1 MKLSKKILAAFSA
14 TALLATASFFT
25 SCSDDDEDSAF
36 SGKKVD
42 FDNSYVT
49 VTKATDGSVTVKNA
63 KATDSGA
70 IKNTAAATET
80 TKGYFYR
87 AFNKL
92 TAKHYGSTCTI
103 KLTPQ
108 TDGVSYDASS
118 NSANG
123 VAGFVFNLK
132 ENETDSTAY
141 DFDIAAIQYD
151 GSKIRTYVSKY
162 ENAALKDNNFTAA
175 SNFTAS
181 DGATAA
187 TETEILKGDSS
198 VYYDFSASDFTKD
211 SDGAISVAI
220 KVTAND
226 DGSYTVDYLDAANS
240 TTPKKTVTIASN
252 LTGYTAK
259 TQAKMAMYA
268 NIYPGQH
275 FVADFAFTDTVGNA
289 IPFEDEVVEE

>member
-14 TALLATASFFT
+14 ATLLATAAVFT
-25 SCSDDDEDSAF
+25 SCSDDEENAF
-36 SGKKVD
+36 SGKSVD

-49 VTKATDGSVTVKNA
+49 VASDGTVKHA
-63 KATDSGA
+63 QSTTSGA
-70 IKNTAAATET
+70 IRNTASATSTE
-80 TKGYFYR
+80 KGYFYR

-103 KLTPQ
+103 KLTPKE
-108 TDGVSYDASS
+108 DGIAYTSS
-118 NSANG
+118 NAANG
-123 VAGFVFNLK
+123 VAGFVFNLT
-132 ENETDSTAY
+132 ENATDSTAY

-162 ENAALKDNNFTAA
+162 VNAALKDNNFTTA

-181 DGATAA
+181 DGTTAA

-198 VYYDFSASDFTKD
+198 AYYDFDTSDFTAD
-211 SDGAISVAI
+211 SNGVITVVI

-226 DGSYTVDYLDAANS
+226 DGSYTVEYLDAADS
-240 TTPKKTVTIASN
+240 TTAKQTVTVSST
-252 LTGYTAK
+252 LTGYTTK

-275 FVADFAFTDTVGNA
+275 FVADFAFSDTVGNA

>member
-14 TALLATASFFT
+14 ATLLATAAVFT
-25 SCSDDDEDSAF
+25 SCSDDEENAF
-36 SGKKVD
+36 SGKSVD

-49 VTKATDGSVTVKNA
+49 TSTATDGTVTVKHA
-63 KATDSGA
+63 QSTTSGA
-70 IKNTAAATET
+70 IQNTASATSTE
-80 TKGYFYR
+80 KGYFYR

-103 KLTPQ
+103 KLTPK
-108 TDGVSYDASS
+108 TDGINYGTEEGQS
-118 NSANG
+118 SANG
-123 VAGFVFNLK
+123 VAGFVFNLT
-132 ENETDSTAY
+132 ENATDSTAY

-181 DGATAA
+181 DGTTAA
-187 TETEILKGDSS
+187 TETQILPSS
-198 VYYDFSASDFTKD
+198 GTYYDFAASDFTAD
-211 SDGAISVAI
+211 SNGAITVVI

-226 DGSYTVDYLDAANS
+226 DGSYTVEYLDAADS
-240 TTPKKTVTIASN
+240 TTAKKTVTVTAAQ
-252 LTGYTAK
+252 TGYTTK

-275 FVADFAFTDTVGNA
+275 FVADFAFSDTVGNA

>member
-1 MKLSKKILAAFSA
+1 MKLSKKVIAAMSA
-14 TALLATASFFT
+14 SALLLTAGIFT
-25 SCSDDDEDSAF
+25 SCGEDDEESAF
-36 SGKKVD
+36 SGKSVD

-49 VTKATDGSVTVKNA
+49 TTTATDGTVTVKNA
-63 KATDSGA
+63 KSTDTDA
-70 IKNTAAATET
+70 VKNTT
-80 TKGYFYR
+80 YYYR

-108 TDGVSYDASS
+108 TDGNLYNASS
-118 NSANG
+118 NPANG
-123 VAGFVFNLK
+123 VAGFVFNLTA
-132 ENETDSTAY
+132 NETDNTAY
-141 DFDIAAIQYD
+141 DFDIAAIQYN

-162 ENAALKDNNFTAA
+162 VNVSITDNNFTTAK
-175 SNFTAS
+175 NFTQS
-181 DGATAA
+181 DGSTAS
-187 TETEILKGDSS
+187 TETQILPTSGT
-198 VYYDFSASDFTKD
+198 YYDFSASDFTKD
-211 SDGAISVAI
+211 SDGAITVAI

-226 DGSYTVDYLDAANS
+226 DGSYTVDYLDAADS
-240 TTPKKTVTIASN
+240 TTPKKSVTVSSS

>member
-1 MKLSKKILAAFSA
+1 MKLSKKILAAMSA

-25 SCSDDDEDSAF
+25 SCSEDDEESAF
-36 SGKKVD
+36 SGKSVD

-49 VTKATDGSVTVKNA
+49 TTTATDVTVTVKNA
-63 KATDSGA
+63 KSTDTGA
-70 IKNTAAATET
+70 VKNTT
-80 TKGYFYR
+80 YYYR

-103 KLTPQ
+103 KLTPK
-108 TDGVSYDASS
+108 TDGS
-118 NSANG
+118 NYENVTANG

-162 ENAALKDNNFTAA
+162 ENAALKDNNFTTA

-181 DGATAA
+181 DGTTAA
-187 TETEILKGDSS
+187 TETEILKGTSS
-198 VYYDFSASDFTKD
+198 AYYDFSASDFTKD
-211 SDGAISVAI
+211 SDGAITVAI

-226 DGSYTVDYLDAANS
+226 DGSYTVDYLDAADS
-240 TTPKKTVTIASN
+240 TTPKKSVTVSSS

>member
-1 MKLSKKILAAFSA
+1 MKLSKKILAAMSA

-25 SCSDDDEDSAF
+25 SCSEDDEESAF
-36 SGKKVD
+36 SGKSVD

-49 VTKATDGSVTVKNA
+49 TTATDGTVTVKNA
-63 KATDSGA
+63 KSTDTNA
-70 IKNTAAATET
+70 VENTT
-80 TKGYFYR
+80 YYYR

-103 KLTPQ
+103 KLTPK
-108 TDGVSYDASS
+108 TDGNLYSSS
-118 NSANG
+118 NAANG
-123 VAGFVFNLK
+123 VAGFVFNLT
-132 ENETDSTAY
+132 ENTTDSAAY

-162 ENAALKDNNFTAA
+162 VNAALTDNNFTIAK
-175 SNFTAS
+175 NFTAS
-181 DGATAA
+181 DGTTAA
-187 TETEILKGDSS
+187 TETEILKGTSS
-198 VYYDFSASDFTKD
+198 AYYDFSASDFTKD
-211 SDGAISVAI
+211 SDGAITVAI

-226 DGSYTVDYLDAANS
+226 DGSYTVDYLDAADS
-240 TTPKKTVTIASN
+240 TTPKKSVTVSSS

>member
-1 MKLSKKILAAFSA
+1 MKLSKKVIAAMSA
-14 TALLATASFFT
+14 SALLLTAGIFT
-25 SCSDDDEDSAF
+25 SCGEDDEESAF
-36 SGKKVD
+36 SGKSVD

-49 VTKATDGSVTVKNA
+49 TTTATDGTVTVKNA
-63 KATDSGA
+63 KSTDTNA
-70 IKNTAAATET
+70 VKNTT
-80 TKGYFYR
+80 YYYR

-103 KLTPQ
+103 KLTPK
-108 TDGVSYDASS
+108 TDGNLYSSS
-118 NSANG
+118 NAANG
-123 VAGFVFNLK
+123 VAGFVFNLT
-132 ENETDSTAY
+132 ENTTDSAAY

-162 ENAALKDNNFTAA
+162 VNAALTDNNFTTAK
-175 SNFTAS
+175 NFTAS
-181 DGATAA
+181 DGTTAA
-187 TETEILKGDSS
+187 TETEILKGTSS
-198 VYYDFSASDFTKD
+198 AYYDFSASDFTKD
-211 SDGAISVAI
+211 SDGAITVAI

-226 DGSYTVDYLDAANS
+226 DGSYTVDYLDAADS
-240 TTPKKTVTIASN
+240 TTPKKSVTVSSN